1 MNTIKWL
8 CLFFVLLKITPSNAQ
23 TPFFERIYGQS
34 YATDVDVKSNGNL
47 IIASTIINAG
57 FTGYAIEVNALG
69 DTLHT
74 FRYPNSFMHSIRYTS
89 DGGFLFMADTLL
101 FGSDHESRLCK
112 TDSNGII
119 QWRVPFP
126 TTEFFTYSAS
136 LLIHPS
142 GLYYAGYVDDMSMM
156 DNYYFIKAVQ
166 PNGQLLN
173 SRVVNG
179 SASLWQYNQGLQL
192 ANDSEMIAVSSVSST
207 GCTEFIVLCKMD
219 HLGQAQW
226 YRTYSGPNMYFG
238 NGIVQNADGGYLIA
252 GTEEAQNNCSSVI
265 FRKGL
270 LLKTA
275 ANGDSLWSRTYA
287 FPNTYVQFRD
297 IVKDSFGHFYIAGD
311 YRNANTQAVLLMK
324 TDSLGDTLWTRRF
337 YGQWGATPYKMI
349 LDAAGNPTLVGSSKP
364 SAFGVEQIY
373 LLKTDT
379 AGNCSPLSVASTQ
392 TPSINMSI
400 YPNPAT
406 EQVTLQTSAGIK
418 REGQITILTT
428 QGQILHQQQIQTDT
442 PVALPKL
449 AAGLYV
455 VELLQDGSLVTQKL
469 IIR

>member
-1 MNTIKWL
+1 MTRPICIL
-8 CLFFVLLKITPSNAQ
+8 ICLLHFNWCFGQA
-23 TPFFERIYGQS
+23 PFFERIYGQS
-34 YATDVDVKSNGNL
+34 FATDVDVNSNGNL
-47 IIASTIINAG
+47 ILASTIVNAG
-57 FTGYAIEVNALG
+57 FTGYAIEVNAFG

-74 FRYPNSFMHSIRYTS
+74 FQYPNSFMHSIRYTS

-101 FGSDHESRLCK
+101 YGSDHEARLCK

-119 QWRVPFP
+119 QWCLPFP

-179 SASLWQYNQGLQL
+179 SASLWQYDQGLQL
-192 ANDSEMIAVSSVSST
+192 ANDSEMIAVSSVSSAS
-207 GCTEFIVLCKMD
+207 CTEVIVLCKMD
-219 HLGQAQW
+219 HLGQVQW

-238 NGIVQNADGGYLIA
+238 NSIVQNTDGGYLIA
-252 GTEEAQNNCSSVI
+252 GTEEAQNNCSALL

-287 FPNTYVQFRD
+287 FPNAYVQFRS
-297 IVKDSFGHFYIAGD
+297 IVKDTSGHFYIAGD
-311 YRNANTQAVLLMK
+311 YRNASTQAVLLMK

-349 LDAAGNPTLVGSSKP
+349 LDAAGNPTIVGSSRP
-364 SAFGVEQIY
+364 SAFGAEQIY

-379 AGNCSPLSVASTQ
+379 AGNCSLLSAEGVQ
-392 TPSINMSI
+392 TPNAKMSI

-406 EQVTLQTSAGIK
+406 DQLTIQTSAGIK
-418 REGQITILTT
+418 EEGVLTIQTM
-428 QGQILHQQQIQTDT
+428 QGKIVHQQNVQTNA

-449 AAGLYV
+449 ASGLYV
-455 VELLQDGSLVTQKL
+455 VGFLQDGFLITQKL